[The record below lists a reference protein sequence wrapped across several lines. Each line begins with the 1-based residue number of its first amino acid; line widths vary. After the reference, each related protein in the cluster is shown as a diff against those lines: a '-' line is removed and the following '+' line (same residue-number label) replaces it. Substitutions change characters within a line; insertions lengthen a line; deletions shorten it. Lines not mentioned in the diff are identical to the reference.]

1 MQVSG
6 VVRIIPAVAVFG
18 ALSALLVSPSPLAA
32 VAIQVT
38 PADSVA
44 QAERDFNRL
53 DAEAGIRSGG
63 AFPFDFQYLAF
74 YDGESAQAEDG
85 LVSLWTAASV
95 QADRVEAVYDGGW
108 KYSLDMTVELSQA
121 GEIAY
126 RKDLR
131 SEITLASRLTELD
144 LDSQGFPLQSLMRVA
159 PGEYDYVIRIKDNGW
174 HDDSAV
180 NEKRGRIV
188 VPRSVRSQPFV
199 SSVALA
205 ADSGGTWSPTPDLEL
220 KLNAAR
226 IVESDSRPYVYFEAY
241 GLTPGGTYR
250 GEIRLVSRWVS
261 TGQGERF
268 AGVYQP
274 FQMQYSGSIPADPS
288 EPVRKLFRLDMS
300 RSAPGPYE
308 IQIRVRDLVTGVASE
323 VRSARLKVREP
334 DRFGSVVPIVEV
346 EQP

>member
-6 VVRIIPAVAVFG
+6 VVRIIPAATVLGVF
-18 ALSALLVSPSPLAA
+18 SALMASPHSLAA
-32 VAIQVT
+32 ATTQAT

-44 QAERDFNRL
+44 QAERDFDRL
-53 DAEAGIRSGG
+53 DAEAGLRSGG
-63 AFPFDFQYLAF
+63 AFPFDFQYLVF
-74 YDGESAQAEDG
+74 YDAESGEADG

-95 QADRVEAVYDGGW
+95 QADRVQAVFEGGW
-108 KYSLDMTVELSQA
+108 KYSLDMAVELSQA
-121 GEIAY
+121 GTVVY
-126 RKDLR
+126 REETR
-131 SEITLASRLTELD
+131 SEVTLASRLSELD
-144 LDSQGFPLQSLMRVA
+144 LEAQGFPIQSLMRVA
-159 PGEYDYVIRIKDNGW
+159 PGEYDYLISIKDNGW

-180 NEKRGRIV
+180 NQKRGRIV
-188 VPRSVRSQPFV
+188 VPRSIGSQPFL

-205 ADSGGTWSPTPDLEL
+205 ADSGGTWSPIPDLEL

-241 GLTPGGTYR
+241 GMTPGGTYR

-274 FQMQYSGSIPADPS
+274 FQMQYSSSVPTDPS